1 MSAKRGLGRGLEAL
15 LADGPQ
21 ANPEDT
27 RRLPIEFLY
36 PFHHQPRRSFDED
49 DLEALAASI
58 RANGILQPLLVRPLD
73 EFGERYGIV
82 AGERRWRAAQR
93 AGLVEVPVV
102 VRALDDAQALEI
114 ALLENVQRHDL
125 SPLEEASAYERL
137 IEEYGHTQEALA
149 ERVGKSRSHIANLLR
164 LIQLPVR
171 LQGWLEEGKLSV
183 GHARALL
190 VARDPE
196 ALARVVID
204 KGLNVRQT
212 EALVKA
218 EGKAPRLA
226 AAKAEPDPDVEA
238 LERRLTARLG
248 LDVQLKMKGTG
259 GRLTIAYSSPEQL
272 DRLLATL
279 DGAVGGGSPNP

>member
-36 PFHHQPRRSFDED
+36 PFHHQPRRAFDED

-93 AGLVEVPVV
+93 AGLLEVPVV
-102 VRALDDAQALEI
+102 VRALDDAQALEV

-171 LQGWLEEGKLSV
+171 LQAWLEEGKLSV

-190 VARDPE
+190 VARDAE

-226 AAKAEPDPDVEA
+226 AAEPEPDPDVEA
-238 LERRLTARLG
+238 LARRLTARLG
-248 LDVQLKMKGTG
+248 LDVQLKTKGTG

-279 DGAVGGGSPNP
+279 DGAAGG

>member
-1 MSAKRGLGRGLEAL
+1 MSTKRGLGRGLEAL

-21 ANPEDT
+21 ASGDET

-36 PFHHQPRRSFDED
+36 ANPGQPRRAFDED
-49 DLEALAASI
+49 DIEALAVSI
-58 RANGILQPLLVRPLD
+58 RANGVLQPLLVRPLD
-73 EFGERYGIV
+73 DFGERYGIV

-93 AGLVEVPVV
+93 AGLLEVPVV
-102 VRALDDAQALEI
+102 VRTLDDGEALEI
-114 ALLENVQRHDL
+114 ALLENVQRQDL
-125 SPLEEASAYERL
+125 SPLEEAHAYERL

-164 LIQLPVR
+164 LTQLSVQ
-171 LQGWLEEGKLSV
+171 LQAWLEEEKLSV

-190 VARDPE
+190 VADDPE
-196 ALARVVID
+196 ALARVVIE

-218 EGKAPRLA
+218 ERARPRATAP
-226 AAKAEPDPDVEA
+226 KAEPDPDVQA

-248 LDVQLKMKGTG
+248 LDVQLKTKGTG

-279 DGAVGGGSPNP
+279 EGVAGG

>member
-1 MSAKRGLGRGLEAL
+1 MSARRGLGRGLEAL
-15 LADGPQ
+15 LADGAP
-21 ANPEDT
+21 AGGEEP
-27 RRLPIEFLY
+27 RRLPIEFLH
-36 PFHHQPRRSFDED
+36 PFEHQPRRAFDDD
-49 DLEALAASI
+49 DLDRLAGSI
-58 RANGILQPLLVRPLD
+58 RVNGILQPLLVRPLD

-93 AGLVEVPVV
+93 AGLLEVPVV
-102 VRALDDAQALEI
+102 VRALDDGQALEI

-149 ERVGKSRSHIANLLR
+149 DRVGKSRSHIANLLR
-164 LIQLPVR
+164 LNQLPVR
-171 LQGWLEEGKLSV
+171 LQAWLEEGELSV

-196 ALARVVID
+196 GLARTVIA

-218 EGKAPRLA
+218 EGKAPRA
-226 AAKAEPDPDVEA
+226 APQTEPDPDVQA

-248 LDVQLKMKGTG
+248 LDVQLKAKGAG

-279 DGAVGGGSPNP
+279 DGAGG

>member
-1 MSAKRGLGRGLEAL
+1 MSTKRGLGRGLEAL
-15 LADGPQ
+15 LADGPE
-21 ANPEDT
+21 ASPEDT
-27 RRLPIEFLY
+27 RRLPLEFLY
-36 PFHHQPRRSFDED
+36 PFAHQPRRSFADD
-49 DLEALAASI
+49 DLDALASSI

-73 EFGERYGIV
+73 EFGERFGIV

-102 VRALDDAQALEI
+102 VRALDDAQALEM

-125 SPLEEASAYERL
+125 SPLEEAAAYERL

-149 ERVGKSRSHIANLLR
+149 ESVGKSRSHIANLLR
-164 LIQLPVR
+164 LTQLSVQ
-171 LQGWLEEGKLSV
+171 LQAWLDEGQLSV

-190 VARDPE
+190 VATDPE

-218 EGKAPRLA
+218 EGKSPRVGAP
-226 AAKAEPDPDVEA
+226 KAESDPDIEA

-248 LDVQLKMKGTG
+248 LDVQLKTKGVG

-279 DGAVGGGSPNP
+279 DGVSAA

>member
-1 MSAKRGLGRGLEAL
+1 MSTKRGLGRGLEAL
-15 LADGPQ
+15 LADGPE
-21 ANPEDT
+21 ASPEDT
-27 RRLPIEFLY
+27 RRLPLEFLY
-36 PFHHQPRRSFDED
+36 PFAHQPRRSFADD
-49 DLEALAASI
+49 DLDALASSI

-73 EFGERYGIV
+73 EFGERFGIV

-102 VRALDDAQALEI
+102 VRALDDAQALEM

-125 SPLEEASAYERL
+125 SPLEEAAAYERL

-149 ERVGKSRSHIANLLR
+149 ESVGKSRSHIANLLR
-164 LIQLPVR
+164 LTQLSVQ
-171 LQGWLEEGKLSV
+171 LQAWLDEGQLSV

-190 VARDPE
+190 VATDPE

-218 EGKAPRLA
+218 EGKSPRVGAP
-226 AAKAEPDPDVEA
+226 KAESDPDIEA

-248 LDVQLKMKGTG
+248 LDVQLKTKGGG

-279 DGAVGGGSPNP
+279 DGVSAA

>member
-1 MSAKRGLGRGLEAL
+1 MSTKRGLGRGLEAL
-15 LADGPQ
+15 LADGP
-21 ANPEDT
+21 AAGPEDT

-36 PFHHQPRRSFDED
+36 PSHGQPRRAFNED
-49 DLEALAASI
+49 DIEALASSI
-58 RANGILQPLLVRPLD
+58 RANGILQPLLVRPVD
-73 EFGERYGIV
+73 DFGERFAIV

-102 VRALDDAQALEI
+102 VRALDDGEALEI
-114 ALLENVQRHDL
+114 ALLENVQRQDL
-125 SPLEEASAYERL
+125 SPLEEAAAYERL
-137 IEEYGHTQEALA
+137 IQDYGHTQEALA

-164 LIQLPVR
+164 LTQLPVR
-171 LQGWLEEGKLSV
+171 LQAWLEEEKLTV

-190 VARDPE
+190 VANDPE
-196 ALARVVID
+196 ALGRVVIE

-218 EGKAPRLA
+218 EAKSPRPSAP
-226 AAKAEPDPDVEA
+226 KPEPDPDIQA

-248 LDVQLKMKGTG
+248 LDVQVKTKGAG

-272 DRLLATL
+272 DRLLANL
-279 DGAVGGGSPNP
+279 DGG

>member
-1 MSAKRGLGRGLEAL
+1 MSTKRGLGRGLEAL
-15 LADGPQ
+15 LADGP
-21 ANPEDT
+21 AAGPEET

-36 PFHHQPRRSFDED
+36 PFHQQPRRSFDDD
-49 DLEALAASI
+49 DLDALASSI

-73 EFGERYGIV
+73 EFGECYGIV

-102 VRALDDAQALEI
+102 VRALDDAQALEV

-125 SPLEEASAYERL
+125 SALEEAFAYERL
-137 IEEYGHTQEALA
+137 IDEYGHTQEALA

-164 LIQLPVR
+164 LTQLSVR
-171 LQGWLEEGKLSV
+171 LQAWLEEGRLTV

-190 VARDPE
+190 VADEAE

-212 EALVKA
+212 EALVRA
-218 EGKAPRLA
+218 AGKGPRVT
-226 AAKAEPDPDVEA
+226 AAKAEPDPDVDA

-248 LDVQLKMKGTG
+248 LDVQVKTKGGG

-279 DGAVGGGSPNP
+279 DGVSAG

>member
-21 ANPEDT
+21 AGGDDT
-27 RRLPIEFLY
+27 RRLPLEFLH
-36 PFHHQPRRSFDED
+36 PFAHQPRRSFDD
-49 DLEALAASI
+49 ADLDALAASI

-93 AGLVEVPVV
+93 AGLLEVPVV

-164 LIQLPVR
+164 LTQLPVR
-171 LQGWLEEGKLSV
+171 LQAWLEEGRLSV

-190 VARDPE
+190 VANDPE
-196 ALARVVID
+196 ALARVVIA

-218 EGKAPRLA
+218 EGKAPRA
-226 AAKAEPDPDVEA
+226 TAAKAEPDPDIAA

-248 LDVQLKMKGTG
+248 LDVQLKTRGAG
-259 GRLTIAYSSPEQL
+259 GRLTIAYSSLEQL
-272 DRLLATL
+272 DHLLATL
-279 DGAVGGGSPNP
+279 DGAPGS

>member
-1 MSAKRGLGRGLEAL
+1 MSTKRGLGRGLEAL
-15 LADGPQ
+15 LADGP
-21 ANPEDT
+21 AASPEET
-27 RRLPIEFLY
+27 RRLPIEFLH
-36 PFHHQPRRSFDED
+36 PFAHQPRRSFDDD
-49 DLEALAASI
+49 DLDALASSI

-102 VRALDDAQALEI
+102 VRVLDDAQALEV

-125 SPLEEASAYERL
+125 SPLEEAFAYERL
-137 IEEYGHTQEALA
+137 IDEYGHTQDALA

-164 LIQLPVR
+164 LTQLSVR
-171 LQGWLEEGKLSV
+171 LQAWLEEGQLSV

-190 VARDPE
+190 VADDPE

-218 EGKAPRLA
+218 EGKRPRLSA
-226 AAKAEPDPDVEA
+226 PKAEPDPDVEA

-248 LDVQLKMKGTG
+248 LDVQLKTKGTG

-279 DGAVGGGSPNP
+279 DGVSAA

>member
-15 LADGPQ
+15 LADGPP
-21 ANPEDT
+21 ASADDT
-27 RRLPIEFLY
+27 RRLPLEFLH
-36 PFHHQPRRSFDED
+36 PLTEQPRRRFDEA
-49 DLEALAASI
+49 DLEALASSI

-73 EFGERYGIV
+73 DFGEHFGIV

-93 AGLVEVPVV
+93 AGLLEVPVV
-102 VRALDDAQALEI
+102 VRALSDGEALEI

-125 SPLEEASAYERL
+125 SPLEEAAAYERL

-164 LIQLPVR
+164 LTQLSVR
-171 LQGWLEEGKLSV
+171 MQTWLDEEQLTV

-190 VARDPE
+190 VANDPE
-196 ALARVVID
+196 ALARIVID

-212 EALVKA
+212 EALVKQ
-218 EGKAPRLA
+218 EGRSPRA
-226 AAKAEPDPDVEA
+226 RGGARERDPDVRA
-238 LERRLTARLG
+238 LEHRLTARLG
-248 LDVQLKMKGTG
+248 LKVELATKGPG

-279 DGAVGGGSPNP
+279 DGVPG